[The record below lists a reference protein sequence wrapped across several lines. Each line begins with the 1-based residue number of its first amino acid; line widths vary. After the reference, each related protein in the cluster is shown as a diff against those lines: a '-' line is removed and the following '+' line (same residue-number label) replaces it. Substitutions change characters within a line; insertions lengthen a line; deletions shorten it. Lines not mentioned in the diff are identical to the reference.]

1 MGEPYINY
9 DKEPLEIW
17 EEPLFTV
24 YDPWQGQELG
34 MFRSLDDAEVFLKVV
49 YDNWAAKKKL

>member
-17 EEPLFTV
+17 EEPFLTV

-34 MFRSLDDAEVFLKVV
+34 MFRSREDAETFLKVV
-49 YDNWAAKKKL
+49 YENWAAKKR